1 MVNDPHDPL
10 EHRPSPHHH
19 PGGRFL
25 FPLGQIVATP
35 GALRVME
42 EHGINAGELL
52 RRHASGDWGDL
63 CEEDRAEN
71 DLALRDGHRIFSAY
85 GPKDDHRIWVI
96 TEHDRSV
103 TTLLTPSE
111 Y

>member
-1 MVNDPHDPL
+1 MVNQSHEPRE
-10 EHRPSPHHH
+10 EHPSSLHSAHT
-19 PGGRFL
+19 RFL

-35 GALRVME
+35 GALRVMQE
-42 EHGINAGELL
+42 EGINAEELL

-63 CEEDRAEN
+63 CEDDRAEN

-103 TTLLTPSE
+103 TTILTPSE